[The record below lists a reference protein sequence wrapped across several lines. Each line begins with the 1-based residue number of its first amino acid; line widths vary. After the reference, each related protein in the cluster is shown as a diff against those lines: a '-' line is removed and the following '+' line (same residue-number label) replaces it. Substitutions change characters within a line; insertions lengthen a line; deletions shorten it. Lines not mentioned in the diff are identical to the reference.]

1 MPLRNKTDELP
12 VRTARVVRMR
22 EREQDP
28 SGNTAQFRAFA
39 DGRSADDAVPPP
51 WTMRAQRSQV
61 VKLTAAVIV
70 VALILA
76 VIAFV
81 FIG

>member
-1 MPLRNKTDELP
+1 LRNKADEPL
-12 VRTARVVRMR
+12 ARAATVNGMR
-22 EREQDP
+22 ERDQDP

-39 DGRSADDAVPPP
+39 DGRSGDDSVPPP

>member
-1 MPLRNKTDELP
+1 MP
-12 VRTARVVRMR
+12 
-22 EREQDP
+22 ERDQDP

-39 DGRSADDAVPPP
+39 NERSGDDALPP
-51 WTMRAQRSQV
+51 WTMRAHRNQV
-61 VKLTAAVIV
+61 LKLTAAVIGVAV
-70 VALILA
+70 VLA